1 MMKRLLSDEKG
12 QALTLALIILAM
24 GALLVGGFLSS
35 TSTNLIASR
44 VFSQSLPGQYAAD
57 AGIED
62 AIWNL
67 MYGDFTTTVL
77 TNSGDSV
84 SYSLTEPVNGL
95 TTDITVTRGQSVLAR
110 VQTAIVSDD
119 FEGKKW
125 SGGSGWLDKW
135 NHEGD
140 SEITKKEHPYEGS
153 HHLQMKKA
161 NSYMDRAAD
170 LSGCSGLHLQF
181 WAKVRS
187 FEADDEMYCLV
198 NPGGYQ
204 WITVKTWTST
214 DSDDTYHF
222 YDIDLSPYDMWGEF
236 WIAFDSGM
244 GDQKGYFYVDKIE
257 IVGAVTYEIVSTAAG
272 RTVRATV
279 EFEDSELIVLSW
291 EIE

>member
-1 MMKRLLSDEKG
+1 MIKRLVCNEKG
-12 QALTLALIILAM
+12 QALPLALITLAM
-24 GALLVGGFLSS
+24 GSLLVGGFLSS

-44 VFSQSLPGQYAAD
+44 VFGRPLPGQYAAA

-67 MYGDFTTTVL
+67 MYGDFATTVL
-77 TNSGDSV
+77 TNPGDSV
-84 SYSLTEPVNGL
+84 SYSLNEPANGL

-110 VQTAIVSDD
+110 VQTAIVSDG

-125 SGGSGWLDKW
+125 SGGSGWFDEW

-140 SEITKKEHPYEGS
+140 SKITNKEHPYEGS
-153 HHLQMKKA
+153 YHLEMKEA
-161 NSYMDRAAD
+161 NSYVGRAAD
-170 LSGCSGLHLQF
+170 LSGCSGLRLQF
-181 WAKVRS
+181 WAKVGS

-198 NPGGYQ
+198 SPDDSQ
-204 WITVKTWTST
+204 WTIVRTWTST

-222 YDIDLSPYDMWGEF
+222 YDIDLSPYDMRGEF

-244 GDQKGYFYVDKIE
+244 GDKKDYFYVDEIE